1 MNAADFKPGDWV
13 VYVPG
18 HAHGDRDHPDCERG
32 TVTFVGETSG
42 IVFVRYGAEPNAK
55 ATSPEDLITAAEYF
69 GSPRARTSSIG
80 VTQFRDYLGDGAFVG
95 FDGFNVVI
103 TAEDGIRATD
113 VVYLE
118 PRGYANLVAW
128 YGRRIAPLFR
138 QTESG

>member
-1 MNAADFKPGDWV
+1 MNAADFKPSDWV
-13 VYVPG
+13 VYVPS
-18 HAHGDRDHPDCERG
+18 HAHGDKDHPDCERG
-32 TVTFVGETSG
+32 TVTSVGETSG
-42 IVFVRYGAEPNAK
+42 LVFVRYGNQPNSK

-80 VTQFRDYLGDGAFVG
+80 VTRFREYLGDGAFVG

-103 TAEDGIRATD
+103 TAEDGVRATD

-118 PRGYANLVAW
+118 PRGYASLVAW
-128 YGRRIAPLFR
+128 YGRRIAPLLR

>member
-32 TVTFVGETSG
+32 TVTTVVNG
-42 IVFVRYGAEPNAK
+42 IVFVRYGAQPNAK
-55 ATSPEDLITAAEYF
+55 GTSPEDLITGAEYF

-80 VTQFRDYLGDGAFVG
+80 VTRFREYLGDGAFVG

-103 TAEDGIRATD
+103 TAEDGVRATD

-118 PRGYANLVAW
+118 PRGYASLVAW
-128 YGRRIAPLFR
+128 YGRRIAPLLR

>member
-1 MNAADFKPGDWV
+1 LNAADFKPGDWV

-18 HAHGDRDHPDCERG
+18 HANGDHDHPDCERG

-42 IVFVRYGAEPNAK
+42 LVFVRYGAQPNSK
-55 ATSPEDLITAAEYF
+55 ATCPADLITAAEYF

-80 VTQFRDYLGDGAFVG
+80 ATQFREYLGEGAFVG
-95 FDGFNVVI
+95 FDGFNIVV

-118 PRGYANLVAW
+118 PRGFASLSSWYA
-128 YGRRIAPLFR
+128 RRIVPLIR
-138 QTESG
+138 KTVEG